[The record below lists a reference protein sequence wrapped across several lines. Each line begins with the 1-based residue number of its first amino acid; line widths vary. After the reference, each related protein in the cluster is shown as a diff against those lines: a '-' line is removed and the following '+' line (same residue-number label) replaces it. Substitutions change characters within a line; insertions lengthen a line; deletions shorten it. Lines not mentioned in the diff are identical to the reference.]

1 MKQTIQRLT
10 IMAALLIAVLL
21 TASAQNGISAKL
33 QNDGHTLKFSA
44 TGFTVT
50 KEGKPKI
57 DKRGY
62 GHDITLNIEGTIE
75 AGTTIKAVLERVSG
89 KGKNDPSIFIHFDYM
104 KKGQTMWANTHFFTR
119 ERTPQMTKSF
129 KVTDDMSHVAINYIY
144 VIPDPAPN
152 SQKLNGTVEVKI
164 TLDVVEKPQPLPPLA
179 IECDVTRV
187 RGNNALHE
195 YETLKYK
202 DCGIRFRDIT
212 GDVSWR
218 PCDWDDDQW
227 ESAEFDTIL
236 HYLDL
241 IKTEVD
247 SEAILGLAD
256 KTSFI
261 IGEKT
266 ILQLPAWE
274 GEVSNIKMIAG
285 VIWVNMKK
293 IVFNGG
299 ELRLDGT
306 QACAGIR
313 GTVVAM
319 KETGRETSFWLFA
332 GKVDVTSRKTGRK
345 ITLKPGQMAVTGT
358 NGETQVKK
366 FDIAQGA
373 KKFKI
378 PMSEIENHYA
388 GQEFTVGRLT
398 YRILKGNN
406 VEVKGIKKGE
416 TCKQI
421 QILDHAEYNG
431 TTYKVVAIAK
441 QAFANQTQLT
451 DVSIPKTIRGIA
463 EDAFLNTGLTQVVI
477 PGDQV
482 SIVKNAFRNCL
493 KLATV
498 TISGN
503 EPACSPDAFIGCSA
517 MKELRIKGISE
528 SNNGKKLN
536 GTNAVI
542 KVIK

>member
-21 TASAQNGISAKL
+21 TASAQNGIEAMFNQDEHRL
-33 QNDGHTLKFSA
+33 LFSA

-50 KEGKPKI
+50 KKGKPKKV
-57 DKRGY
+57 DAVTSAYDDTKWE
-62 GHDITLNIEGTIE
+62 IEGTVE
-75 AGTTIKAVLERVSG
+75 RDTEIKATLQRISG
-89 KGKNDPSIFIHFDYM
+89 KNLPFIVIHFDYM
-104 KKGQTMWANTHFFTR
+104 KKDQTMWANTHLLQK
-119 ERTPQMTKSF
+119 ERTTQMTKSF
-129 KVTDDMSHVAINYIY
+129 KVTDDMYKVAITFIY
-144 VIPDPAPN
+144 TSPDPTPK
-152 SQKLNGTVEVKI
+152 SQKLRGTAEI
-164 TLDVVEKPQPLPPLA
+164 TIMLKVNHGTLSLPPNTHGCNLY
-179 IECDVTRV
+179 EK
-187 RGNNALHE
+187 GNDGLHE
-195 YETLKYK
+195 FENPKWK

-212 GDVSWR
+212 GDVSVR
-218 PCDWDDDQW
+218 ACEDDNDQW

-236 HYLDL
+236 HYYDL
-241 IKTEVD
+241 IKTEAD

-256 KTSFI
+256 KTSCH

-266 ILQLPAWE
+266 ILIMPPYE
-274 GEVSNIKMIAG
+274 GDVSNFKMIAG
-285 VIWVNMKK
+285 VIWLNLKK

-306 QACAGIR
+306 QAVAGMR
-313 GTVVAM
+313 GTIVAM

-482 SIVKNAFRNCL
+482 SIVKNAFRNCK
-493 KLATV
+493 KLTV
-498 TISGN
+498 ALCSGKK
-503 EPACSPDAFIGCSA
+503 PQCSPDAFTGCSN
-517 MKELRIKGISE
+517 MKELRIKGISP